1 MQIIRL
7 KLRQVSNQGFFV
19 ILSCSSQP
27 GEIEGYLAPVPS
39 ALITS
44 LQQWQIS
51 YRQLEALRSKIPEST
66 KLRIIPQSVVVTSFA
81 KSVDAVRNHLNQW
94 LNTNAGEWQGIR
106 DGLISF
112 ANQFKQQEVQ
122 MIIDTQDINLCRLP
136 WQEWDLLTQYYSQTE
151 VAISTPSAKDI
162 ALAPVNN
169 HSPAKKVRIL
179 LVVGHSD
186 GLDTNA
192 DLQFIQQL
200 PKNQA
205 EVTCLIEPSL
215 QDLCT
220 YLWCDR
226 GYHIFV
232 FTGHSSS
239 DRDGTIGWIE
249 INPTERLT
257 IAEFKDAFRQGI
269 KQGLQLAI
277 FNSCDGLGLADRLS
291 ELNLTQIIVMQ
302 EPVPDE
308 VAIEFIKH
316 FFTAF
321 IDRHSLFSAVHQ
333 ARKKLEG
340 FNSRYPGAVWLP
352 TLCLKPATR
361 YLTWQSMLTG
371 DLRRSGFTNHP
382 QQYQGQGSQHSWGRF
397 AVTTLACCVIFFAGF
412 CGNLLLLQLPQL
424 KSLATTNKVAFVD
437 PSKFPS
443 GTWQYGGSTT
453 WQAIRTLI
461 NAQLKKTA
469 PQFELVYTRHPTLP
483 NGSGTGIKMLL
494 EGQIA
499 FAQSSRPIEDREYD
513 SAIIRGK
520 ILKQV
525 PVAIDGIAV
534 VVNPKLEIDGLTIK
548 QLASIY
554 TGKITNWNQ
563 LGGGDLEIIPYTRP
577 LQSGTTEFFRHNILK
592 EQAFDQRVVFL
603 DYPTLALKQ
612 IEEEP
617 GGIFFVSVSEVI
629 NNCNLKILA
638 IARRAGSDYISLH
651 SNDELCNL
659 SRENL
664 NIEVLHNGEYPLIR
678 RLFVVIEANSPVDE
692 EVGKVYKDYLLS
704 PQGQKLIS
712 KSGFIPLRS

>member
-1 MQIIRL
+1 MQIIRI
-7 KLRQVSNQGFFV
+7 KFRRISNQGFFV
-19 ILSCSSQP
+19 ILSCRSQP
-27 GEIEGYLAPVPS
+27 GEIEGYLAPIPS
-39 ALITS
+39 ALITA

-51 YRQLEALRSKIPEST
+51 YRQLEALRSNIPEST

-81 KSVDAVRNHLNQW
+81 KSVDAVKNHLNQW
-94 LNTNAGEWQGIR
+94 LNANESEWQGIR

-112 ANQFKQQEVQ
+112 ANQFKQQEIQ
-122 MIIDTQDINLCRLP
+122 MIVDTQDINLCRLP
-136 WQEWDLLTQYYSQTE
+136 WQEWDLLTQYYPQTE
-151 VAISTPSAKDI
+151 VAISTPTAKDI
-162 ALAPVNN
+162 ALAPINN
-169 HSPAKKVRIL
+169 HSIAKKVRIL

-192 DLQFIQQL
+192 DLQFLQQL

-215 QDLCT
+215 QELCAS
-220 YLWCDR
+220 LWCDR

-249 INPTERLT
+249 INQTERLT

-321 IDRHSLFSAVHQ
+321 IDQHSLFSAVHQ

-361 YLTWQSMLTG
+361 YLTWQSILTG
-371 DLRRSGFTNHP
+371 DRSK
-382 QQYQGQGSQHSWGRF
+382 QYQDQRQKNSWRRRT
-397 AVTTLACCVIFFAGF
+397 VTILACCVIFFAGF
-412 CGNLLLLQLPQL
+412 YGNLLLPQFN
-424 KSLATTNKVAFVD
+424 SLGIANKVAAVD
-437 PSKFPS
+437 PRAFPS

-461 NAQLKKTA
+461 DAQLQKTA
-469 PQFELVYTRHPTLP
+469 PQFELVYTRHPSLP
-483 NGSGTGIKMLL
+483 SGSGTGIRMLL

-499 FAQSSRPIEDREYD
+499 FAQSSRPIADREYD
-513 SAIIRGK
+513 SAIIKGK

-534 VVNPKLEIDGLTIK
+534 VVNPTLEIEGLTIQ

-554 TGKITNWNQ
+554 TGKITNWSQ
-563 LGGGDLEIIPYTRP
+563 LGGEDLEIIPYTRP

-592 EQAFDQRVVFL
+592 DKTFAQRVVFL

-612 IEEEP
+612 IETEP
-617 GGIFFVSVSEVI
+617 GSIFFVSASEVI
-629 NNCNLKILA
+629 DNCNLKILA

-651 SNDELCNL
+651 SDDDLCNL
-659 SRENL
+659 ARENL
-664 NIEVLHNGEYPLIR
+664 NLEVLHNGEYPLIR

-692 EVGKVYKDYLLS
+692 EVGEAYKDYLLS

-712 KSGFIPLRS
+712 KAGFIPLRS